1 MAGMK
6 QVLRLSWD
14 IVNSGYHNNE
24 NGLNDNNRNRTM
36 TESDNKIRLQ
46 ALALIND
53 CYKYKMDLTING
65 VFMIKDAEYDS
76 NFYLI
81 FFNLFLLMGDNKSS

>member
-14 IVNSGYHNNE
+14 IVNSGYQNNE

-65 VFMIKDAEYDS
+65 VFMIEDAEYDRDFLF
-76 NFYLI
+76 NF
-81 FFNLFLLMGDNKSS
+81 F

>member
-46 ALALIND
+46 ALVLIND

-76 NFYLI
+76 DFLFNF
-81 FFNLFLLMGDNKSS
+81 F